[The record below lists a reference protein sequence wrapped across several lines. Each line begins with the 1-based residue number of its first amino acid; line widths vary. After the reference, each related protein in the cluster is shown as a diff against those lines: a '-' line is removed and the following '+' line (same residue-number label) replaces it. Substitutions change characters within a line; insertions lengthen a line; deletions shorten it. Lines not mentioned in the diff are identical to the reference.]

1 MSKKSKKVT
10 VEARVAVLTDCPEA
24 MEFVEQ
30 REIPIHQIYQEPNG
44 NSARAA
50 GYVTDHIKK
59 FEGLIR
65 NGKYAPHH
73 NIPPVV
79 IELPNGDPRRLNESG
94 EEQYLYLLVAGH
106 HRFAAHI
113 GQNKTFFYAQVVE
126 FKPARGK
133 TALHWLRLYQ
143 IKENLPEDEE
153 FIRSAATPG
162 DIATSIVG
170 LINIRKDSD
179 ANHPTVD
186 VMIAEFL
193 KTLGVVAT
201 GKVKT
206 ITNMIHR
213 NLGNVAK
220 VVQGITEAARD
231 KFIDMFKSN
240 NKKLAENVIYN
251 NFVPGDKNVE
261 DYDYRCISK
270 VVDRVMTTPKSLGNV
285 VIVAG
290 TTKANHKEVLQVRKK
305 KSSLFKN
312 FADRTISF
320 TAFLLGVPV
329 QTLLDM
335 KKGNNYEKFANTPI
349 VWMPQLHGESEMVKS
364 SGQLISVKEVKN
376 V

>member
-30 REIPIHQIYQEPNG
+30 REIPIYQIYQEPNG
-44 NSARAA
+44 NSARSS

-59 FEGLIR
+59 FENLIR
-65 NGKYAPHH
+65 KGKYAPHH
-73 NIPPVV
+73 NIPPIV
-79 IELPNGDPRRLNESG
+79 IELAKGDPRRLNENG

-113 GQNKTFFYAQVVE
+113 AQNKTFFYAQVVE

-153 FIRSAATPG
+153 FIRSTATNG
-162 DIATSIVG
+162 DIAMSIVG

-179 ANHPTVD
+179 ANHPTID

-193 KTLGVVAT
+193 KTFGIVAT

-220 VVQGITEAARD
+220 VVQGITETARD
-231 KFIDMFKSN
+231 KFLDMFRTTK
-240 NKKLAENVIYN
+240 NKRKDNVIYN
-251 NFVPGDKNVE
+251 NFVPGEKNVE

-270 VVDRVMTTPKSLGNV
+270 VWDRIDDDPKCLSNLA
-285 VIVAG
+285 IVAG
-290 TTKANHKEVLQVRKK
+290 TTKANHREVLEVRKK
-305 KSSLFKN
+305 KSKLFKN
-312 FADRTISF
+312 YADKVI
-320 TAFLLGVPV
+320 AQVAYLMGVSV
-329 QTLLDM
+329 NDILRL
-335 KKGNNYEKFANTPI
+335 KKGNNYEKFSNI
-349 VWMPQLHGESEMVKS
+349 GIHWMPQLHGESEKVKS
-364 SGQLISVKEVKN
+364 TNELIVWEVKN

>member
-30 REIPIHQIYQEPNG
+30 REIPIYQIYQEPNG
-44 NSARAA
+44 NSARSS

-59 FEGLIR
+59 FENLIR
-65 NGKYAPHH
+65 KGSYAPHH

-79 IELPNGDPRRLNESG
+79 IELAKGDPRRLNENG

-113 GQNKTFFYAQVVE
+113 AQNKTFFYAQVVE

-133 TALHWLRLYQ
+133 IALHWLRLYQ

-153 FIRSAATPG
+153 FIRSTATNG
-162 DIATSIVG
+162 DIAMSIVG
-170 LINIRKDSD
+170 LINIRKESD
-179 ANHPTVD
+179 ANPPTVD

-193 KTLGVVAT
+193 KTFDIVAT

-213 NLGNVAK
+213 NLGNSAQ
-220 VVQGITEAARD
+220 VVQGITETARD
-231 KFIDMFKSN
+231 KFLDMFRTTK
-240 NKKLAENVIYN
+240 NKRKDNVIYN
-251 NFVPGDKNVE
+251 NFVPGEKNVE

-270 VVDRVMTTPKSLGNV
+270 VWDRIDDDPKCLSNLA
-285 VIVAG
+285 IVAG
-290 TTKANHKEVLQVRKK
+290 TTKANHREVLQVRKK
-305 KSSLFKN
+305 KSKLFKN
-312 FADRTISF
+312 YADKVI
-320 TAFLLGVPV
+320 AQVAYLMGVSV
-329 QTLLDM
+329 NDILRL
-335 KKGNNYEKFANTPI
+335 KKGNNYEKFSNI
-349 VWMPQLHGESEMVKS
+349 GIHWMPQLHGESEKVKS
-364 SGQLISVKEVKN
+364 TNELIVWEGKN

>member
-1 MSKKSKKVT
+1 MSKKSKKAT

-50 GYVTDHIKK
+50 GYSTDHIKK
-59 FEGLIR
+59 FENLIR
-65 NGKYAPHH
+65 NGKYAPYH

-79 IELPNGDPRRLNESG
+79 TELPKGDPRRLNENG

-106 HRFAAHI
+106 HRFEAHI
-113 GQNKTFFYAQVVE
+113 AQNKTFFYAQVVE
-126 FKPARGK
+126 FKPACGK
-133 TALHWLRLYQ
+133 TAMHWLRLYQ

-153 FIRSAATPG
+153 FIRNAATPG
-162 DIATSIVG
+162 DIAASVVG
-170 LINIRKDSD
+170 LINIQRDSD

-186 VMIAEFL
+186 VMIADFL

-201 GKVKT
+201 GKVKK

-213 NLGNVAK
+213 NLGNMSK

-231 KFIDMFKSN
+231 KFLDMFRTTK
-240 NKKLAENVIYN
+240 NKRKDNVIYN
-251 NFVPGDKNVE
+251 NFVPGEKNVE

-270 VVDRVMTTPKSLGNV
+270 VWDRIEDDPKCVSNIA
-285 VIVAG
+285 IVAG
-290 TTKANHKEVLQVRKK
+290 TTKANHREVVEVRKK
-305 KSSLFKN
+305 KSKLFKN
-312 FADRTISF
+312 YADKVIRQA
-320 TAFLLGVPV
+320 AFLMGVSV
-329 QTLLDM
+329 NDILRL
-335 KKGNNYEKFANTPI
+335 KKGTNYDKFSKIPI
-349 VWMPQLHGESEMVKS
+349 HWMPQLHGESDMVKTTN
-364 SGQLISVKEVKN
+364 QLIVVEVKN